1 MRRFWKTGEFRPWSA
16 GPALEITFGTMM
28 KLTSLKPKSLPSL
41 TDVKGRVLP
50 PLLLY
55 ILGVPGGICLLL
67 WVFFFRGK

>member
-1 MRRFWKTGEFRPWSA
+1 MT
-16 GPALEITFGTMM
+16 M

-41 TDVKGRVLP
+41 TDIKGRVLP